1 MPTPVL
7 FTVACLIWGSTF
19 WAITLQLGDV
29 PPAVSVVYRFALAS
43 AVLFA
48 WCKLRGDS
56 LRLSWRAQRW
66 TIVQGCATFGLSYI
80 CTYTSEQYLVSAL
93 VAVLFAL
100 MVFWNPILNRMILGT
115 PLSARTWVAGTVS
128 VVGVILLFW
137 QSIGHAVREIISGG
151 EGHFLLGLILAL
163 VATIASS
170 VGNVLVVRVR
180 EHDANVLL
188 TMAWGMLW
196 GTLLVA
202 VWAVATGQPF
212 VLPATARYWG
222 GLLYLSLFGS
232 VIAFACYFTLIHRI
246 GSGKAVYIGVV
257 TPVISVLLSI
267 RLEHF
272 RPGVIECLGM
282 LLCLASVA
290 WALKAPAAAPVRAV
304 DTEPEPVLLKKAS

>member
-1 MPTPVL
+1 MPSPIL
-7 FTVACLIWGSTF
+7 FIVACLIWGSTF

-56 LRLSWRAQRW
+56 LRLSWPAQRW

-115 PLSARTWVAGTVS
+115 PLSWRTWAGGTIS
-128 VVGVILLFW
+128 VIGVILLFW
-137 QSIGHAVREIISGG
+137 QSIGGAVREILAGG
-151 EGHFLLGLILAL
+151 DGRFLLGLILAL
-163 VATIASS
+163 VATVASS
-170 VGNVLVVRVR
+170 VGNVLVVKVR

-196 GTLLVA
+196 GTVLVA
-202 VWAVATGQPF
+202 AWAVVTGQPF
-212 VLPATARYWG
+212 VLPTTARYWA
-222 GLLYLSLFGS
+222 GLLYLALFGS

-272 RPGVIECLGM
+272 RPGIIECLGM
-282 LLCLASVA
+282 ILCLASVA
-290 WALKAPAAAPVRAV
+290 WALKSPAAAPAAAAV
-304 DTEPEPVLLKKAS
+304 EPEPELLKKAS

>member
-1 MPTPVL
+1 MSSPVL
-7 FTVACLIWGSTF
+7 FAIACLIWGSTF

-29 PPAVSVVYRFALAS
+29 PPSVSVVYRFALAS

-56 LRLSWRAQRW
+56 LRLPWRAQRW

-100 MVFWNPILNRMILGT
+100 MVFWNPILNRVILGT
-115 PLSARTWVAGTVS
+115 PLTLRTWVAGTVS

-137 QSIGHAVREIISGG
+137 QSIGGAVREILAGG
-151 EGHFLLGLILAL
+151 DGRFLLGLVLAL
-163 VATIASS
+163 VATVASS
-170 VGNVLVVRVR
+170 VGNVLVVKVR
-180 EHDANVLL
+180 EQESNVLL

-202 VWAVATGQPF
+202 LWIAATGQSF
-212 VLPATARYWG
+212 VLPVSARYWG

-232 VIAFACYFTLIHRI
+232 VIAFACYFTLIDRI

-257 TPVISVLLSI
+257 TPVISVLLSM
-267 RLEHF
+267 RLENF
-272 RPGVIECLGM
+272 RPGMIECLGM

-290 WALKAPAAAPVRAV
+290 WALKAPAPTRAV
-304 DTEPEPVLLKKAS
+304 AAEPAFEFEPLKKAS